1 MTSFISNLL
10 TMLLALAFVLAL
22 AWLALKLL
30 RARMQ
35 PRAAPGHGDDALRFV
50 RALPVG
56 QKERVV
62 VIEHRGARW
71 MLGVTA
77 GGISTLAHWPAE
89 GALQGPAQGTAALP
103 DAKDFNAA
111 IAAAERAGTT

>member
-1 MTSFISNLL
+1 MNSFVSNLL

-22 AWLALKLL
+22 AWAALKLL

-35 PRAAPGHGDDALRFV
+35 PRAAPGQGDDALRFV

-56 QKERVV
+56 PKERVV

-71 MLGVTA
+71 MLGVTG
-77 GGISTLAHWPAE
+77 GGISTLAHWPS
-89 GALQGPAQGTAALP
+89 QGPAQEAAAAPHVP
-103 DAKDFNAA
+103 DFGAV
-111 IAAAERAGTT
+111 IAAAERAGPT

>member
-35 PRAAPGHGDDALRFV
+35 PRAAPGQGDDALRFV

-56 QKERVV
+56 PKERVV

-71 MLGVTA
+71 LLGVSG
-77 GGISTLAHWPAE
+77 GGISTLAHWPAQ
-89 GALQGPAQGTAALP
+89 GSAQGPAQPPAAAPQAP
-103 DAKDFNAA
+103 DFGAA
-111 IAAAERAGTT
+111 IAAAERAGPT

>member
-35 PRAAPGHGDDALRFV
+35 PRAAPGQGDDALRFV

-71 MLGVTA
+71 MLGVTQ
-77 GGISTLAHWPAE
+77 GGISTLAHWPAQE
-89 GALQGPAQGTAALP
+89 SLQGPSQASAAGPQAP
-103 DAKDFNAA
+103 DFGAV